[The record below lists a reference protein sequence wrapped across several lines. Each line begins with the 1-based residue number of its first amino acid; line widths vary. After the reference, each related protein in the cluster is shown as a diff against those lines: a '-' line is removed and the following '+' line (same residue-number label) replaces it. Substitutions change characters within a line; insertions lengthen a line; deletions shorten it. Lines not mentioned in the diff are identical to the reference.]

1 MSMARRHLLGL
12 AAALALTVPAAPAV
26 GKVEGDTVTLGAALS
41 LTGRYATEGQQ
52 AKHGYDLAVKRINE
66 MGGVKVGGKSYRLE
80 IKYYDDESS
89 NERAASLAERLIAQ
103 DGIKFVLGPYSSPLT
118 AAVAPITEKYRIPM
132 VEANG
137 ASRSLFTKGFRYLFA
152 VLSTS
157 DQYLSSAVE
166 LAAEKAKEEGRAP
179 SSLRLALAMGDDSF
193 SLDVRAGILEAAKAH
208 NMQIVVDD
216 KVPDGFTDISA
227 TLARVKAVK
236 PDLFLVSGHAK
247 GAATA
252 TRQIA
257 EAKVDVPMLAM
268 THCDAAQIAEKFA
281 AAAEFT
287 LCASQWAPTLSYSDR
302 WFGAAAK
309 YDEAFRRAYSY
320 DATYQAAESS
330 AAVLVFHDAFERAQS
345 FETDKV
351 RDALAAT
358 NLATF
363 FGQVKFDETGKNL
376 AKPMVLFQVQKGD
389 YLVVAPTKWATAKL
403 VHPRPIWAKRGS

>member
-1 MSMARRHLLGL
+1 MTMARRHLLGWTVALL
-12 AAALALTVPAAPAV
+12 AAAHAAPAIA
-26 GKVEGDTVTLGAALS
+26 KVEGDTVTLGAALS

-66 MGGVKVGGKSYRLE
+66 MGGVKVGGKAYRLD

-208 NMQIVVDD
+208 AMQIVVDD

-268 THCDAAQIAEKFA
+268 THCDAAQIAEKFP

-287 LCASQWAPTLSYSDR
+287 LCASQWAPTLSYSDK

-309 YDEAFRRAYSY
+309 YDEAFKRAYNY

-363 FGQVKFDETGKNL
+363 FGPVKFDETGKNV

-389 YLVVAPTKWATAKL
+389 YLVVAPTKWATTKL
-403 VHPRPIWAKRGS
+403 VHPRPTWAKRGS